1 MKCCEWPRKNKVTL
15 FSYKA
20 VNAEGVEQEGTK
32 EAKDEATVVRLLQ
45 EEGCIPVKVSQA
57 GLKSAYLFSFN
68 RDKEGLTQKDIG
80 LFTKELATLLQAG
93 LPIDRSLVVLMDLI
107 EEDSKIHRLI
117 KNVLEQVKGGVN
129 LADALQSES
138 SAFSR
143 FYINML
149 RAGEA
154 GGSVDIVLGQLS
166 EYIEKSKEL
175 KDTVSTAMIYPI
187 ILVVMAVGS
196 VFLLLTFVVP
206 QFTEMFESAGKEL
219 PISTQIVVGTA
230 EWLQSYWWVLFT
242 LGTGTYFTMRYE
254 LSIGPRKAKWDRA
267 ILSLPLVGEI
277 IRNMSTTNFTRTL
290 GTLLANGVPILTA
303 LGIVKGTI
311 SNLVLVQALTEAEE
325 NLKQGKDMSSAL
337 IESGQFPKMATQM
350 IKMGEETGKMEEM
363 LERTANTYDKQLKI
377 TIERMLAMME
387 PLLIVTLGLLIA
399 GIIISILSAI
409 LSVNDLAF

>member
-1 MKCCEWPRKNKVTL
+1 MAL
-15 FSYKA
+15 FAYKA
-20 VNAEGVEQEGTK
+20 VNAEGTIQEGTK
-32 EAKDEATVVRLLQ
+32 DAKDEAAILRFLQ
-45 EEGCIPVKVSQA
+45 AESMVPIHVSQS

-68 RDKEGLTQKDIG
+68 KNKEGLSQKDIV

-93 LPIDRSLVVLMDLI
+93 LPIDRSLVVLMELI
-107 EEDSKIHRLI
+107 EEDSKIYALI
-117 KNVLEQVKGGVN
+117 KNVLQQVKSGAN

-138 SAFSR
+138 DAFSR

-166 EYIEKSKEL
+166 EYLEKSKEL
-175 KDTVSTAMIYPI
+175 KDTVSTALIYPI
-187 ILVVMAVGS
+187 ILVIMAVGS

-230 EWLQSYWWVLFT
+230 EWLQSYWWLLLIGGTVSYFT
-242 LGTGTYFTMRYE
+242 LHYE
-254 LSIGPRKAKWDRA
+254 MTIGPRKARWDRA
-267 ILSLPLVGEI
+267 ILSVPMVGEV
-277 IRNMSTTNFTRTL
+277 IRNINTTNFTRTL
-290 GTLLANGVPILTA
+290 GTLLSNGVPILTA
-303 LGIVKGTI
+303 LGIVKGTL
-311 SNLVLVQALTEAEE
+311 SNLVLVKAVTEAED

-387 PLLIVTLGLLIA
+387 PILIVTLGLLIA

>member
-1 MKCCEWPRKNKVTL
+1 MTL

-20 VNAEGVEQEGTK
+20 VNAEGTVQEGSK
-32 EAKDEATVVRLLQ
+32 EAKDEAAVVSFLQ
-45 EEGCIPVKVSQA
+45 AEGLIPVKVSQS
-57 GLKSAYLFSFN
+57 GLKSFYQFSFKQ
-68 RDKEGLTQKDIG
+68 DKESLTQKEIG

-107 EEDSKIHRLI
+107 EEDSKIHKLI
-117 KNVLEQVKGGVN
+117 KNVLQQVKGGAN

-138 SAFSR
+138 NAFSR

-187 ILVVMAVGS
+187 ILVVMALGS

-230 EWLQSYWWVLFT
+230 EWLQSYWWVLLI
-242 LGTGTYFTMRYE
+242 LGTGTYYTLRYE
-254 LSIGPRKAKWDRA
+254 LSIGPRKARWDRV
-267 ILSLPLVGEI
+267 ILSIPLMGEI
-277 IRNMSTTNFTRTL
+277 IRNLSTTNFTRTL
-290 GTLLANGVPILTA
+290 GTLLTNGVPILTA
-303 LGIVKGTI
+303 LGIVKGTL
-311 SNLVLVQALTEAEE
+311 SNLVLVQAVTEAEE

-387 PLLIVTLGLLIA
+387 PILIVTLGLLIA

>member
-1 MKCCEWPRKNKVTL
+1 MTI
-15 FSYKA
+15 FAYKA
-20 VNAEGVEQEGTK
+20 VNTEGLVQEGTR
-32 EAKDEATVVRLLQ
+32 EAKDEAAVVAFLQ
-45 EEGCIPVKVSQA
+45 AEGLIPVKVSQP
-57 GLKSAYLFSFN
+57 GLKSAYLFSFQK
-68 RDKEGLTQKDIG
+68 DKDGLTQKEVS

-93 LPIDRSLVVLMDLI
+93 LPLDRSLVVLMDLI
-107 EEDSKIHRLI
+107 EEDSKIHELI
-117 KNVLEQVKGGVN
+117 KNVLQQVKGGAN
-129 LADALQSES
+129 LADALESES

-166 EYIEKSKEL
+166 EYLEKSKEL

-219 PISTQIVVGTA
+219 PLSTQIVVGAA
-230 EWLQSYWWVLFT
+230 EFLQSYWWVLFI
-242 LGTGTYFTMRYE
+242 LGTGIFYTLRYE
-254 LSIGPRKAKWDRA
+254 MSVGPRKARWDKA
-267 ILSLPLVGEI
+267 ILSIPMLGEI

-290 GTLLANGVPILTA
+290 GTLLTNGVPILTA

-311 SNLVLVQALTEAEE
+311 SNLVLVQAISEAEE

-387 PLLIVTLGLLIA
+387 PILIVTLGLMIA

>member
-1 MKCCEWPRKNKVTL
+1 MTL

-20 VNAEGVEQEGTK
+20 VNTEGVVQEGTK
-32 EAKDEATVVRLLQ
+32 EAKDEAAVLAFLQ
-45 EEGCIPVKVSQA
+45 SEGLIPINVSQS
-57 GLKSAYLFSFN
+57 GLKSAYLFSFKKN
-68 RDKEGLTQKDIG
+68 KDGLTEKEIG

-93 LPIDRSLVVLMDLI
+93 LPIDRSLNVLMDLI
-107 EEDSKIHRLI
+107 DEDSKIHELI
-117 KNVLEQVKGGVN
+117 KNVLQQVKGGAN
-129 LADALQSES
+129 LADALESES
-138 SAFSR
+138 DSFSR

-154 GGSVDIVLGQLS
+154 GGSVDVVLGQLS
-166 EYIEKSKEL
+166 EYLEKSKEL
-175 KDTVSTAMIYPI
+175 KDTVSTALIYPI

-219 PISTQIVVGTA
+219 PLSTQIVVGTA
-230 EWLQSYWWVLFT
+230 EWLQSYWWALFFIGVVIYFT
-242 LGTGTYFTMRYE
+242 LRYE
-254 LSIGPRKAKWDRA
+254 LSIGPRKERWDRV
-267 ILSLPLVGEI
+267 ILSIPMLGEI

-290 GTLLANGVPILTA
+290 GTLLSNGVPILTA
-303 LGIVKGTI
+303 LGIVKGTL
-311 SNLVLVQALTEAEE
+311 SNLVLVRAVSEAEE

-387 PLLIVTLGLLIA
+387 PILIVTLGLLIA

>member
-1 MKCCEWPRKNKVTL
+1 MTL

>member
-1 MKCCEWPRKNKVTL
+1 MTL
-15 FSYKA
+15 FTYKA
-20 VNAEGVEQEGTK
+20 VNAEGSTQEGTK
-32 EAKDEATVVRLLQ
+32 EAKDEAAVLAFLQ
-45 EEGCIPVKVSQA
+45 AEGMIPIDVAQA
-57 GLKSAYLFSFN
+57 GLKSAYLFSAQKN
-68 RDKEGLTQKDIG
+68 KDGLSAKEIG

-93 LPIDRSLVVLMDLI
+93 LPIDRSLMVLMDLL
-107 EEDSKIHRLI
+107 EEDSKIYILI
-117 KNVLEQVKGGVN
+117 KNVLQQVKGGAN
-129 LADALQSES
+129 LADALEAES

-154 GGSVDIVLGQLS
+154 GGSVDVVLGQLS
-166 EYIEKSKEL
+166 EYLEKSKEL
-175 KDTVSTAMIYPI
+175 KDTVSTALIYPI

-219 PISTQIVVGTA
+219 PVSTQIVVGTA
-230 EWLQSYWWVLFT
+230 EWLQSYWWALLIV
-242 LGTGTYFTMRYE
+242 GIVTYFTMHYE
-254 LSIGPRKAKWDRA
+254 LTVGPRKERWDLL
-267 ILSLPLVGEI
+267 ILSIPMFGEI
-277 IRNMSTTNFTRTL
+277 IRNINTTNFTRTL
-290 GTLLANGVPILTA
+290 GTLLSNGVPILTA
-303 LGIVKGTI
+303 LGIVKGTL
-311 SNLVLVQALTEAEE
+311 SNLVLVKAVSEAEQ

-387 PLLIVTLGLLIA
+387 PILIVTLGLLIA

>member
-1 MKCCEWPRKNKVTL
+1 VTL

-20 VNAEGVEQEGTK
+20 VNAEGAVQEGTK
-32 EAKDEATVVRLLQ
+32 EAKDEAAVLGFLQ
-45 EEGCIPVKVSQA
+45 SEGLIPINISQS
-57 GLKSAYLFSFN
+57 GLKSAFLFSAN
-68 RDKEGLTQKDIG
+68 KNKNGLTQKDIG

-93 LPIDRSLVVLMDLI
+93 LPIDRSLVVLMDLL
-107 EEDSKIHRLI
+107 EEDSKIHELI
-117 KNVLEQVKGGVN
+117 KNVLQQVKGGVN
-129 LADALQSES
+129 LADALESES
-138 SAFSR
+138 DAFSR

-154 GGSVDIVLGQLS
+154 GGSVDVVLGQLS
-166 EYIEKSKEL
+166 EYLEKSKEL
-175 KDTVSTAMIYPI
+175 KDTVSTALIYPI

-230 EWLQSYWWVLFT
+230 EWLQSYWWVL
-242 LGTGTYFTMRYE
+242 LIVGTGTFFTMRYE
-254 LSIGPRKAKWDRA
+254 LSVGPRKEQWDRL
-267 ILSLPLVGEI
+267 ILLIPMFGEI
-277 IRNMSTTNFTRTL
+277 VRNMNTTNFTRTL
-290 GTLLANGVPILTA
+290 GTLLTNGVPILTA
-303 LGIVKGTI
+303 LGIVKGTL
-311 SNLVLVQALTEAEE
+311 SNLVLIRAVSEAED

-387 PLLIVTLGLLIA
+387 PILIVVLGLLIA

>member
-1 MKCCEWPRKNKVTL
+1 MAL

-20 VNAEGVEQEGTK
+20 VNAEGSVQEGTK
-32 EAKDEATVVRLLQ
+32 EAKNEAAVLAFLQ
-45 EEGCIPVKVSQA
+45 AEGMVPINVSQS
-57 GLKSAYLFSFN
+57 GLKSAFLFS
-68 RDKEGLTQKDIG
+68 TQKNKDGLNAKEIG

-93 LPIDRSLVVLMDLI
+93 LPIDRSLIVLMDLL
-107 EEDSKIHRLI
+107 EEDSKIHILI
-117 KNVLEQVKGGVN
+117 KNVLQQVKGGVN
-129 LADALQSES
+129 LADALEAES

-154 GGSVDIVLGQLS
+154 GGSVDVVLGQLS
-166 EYIEKSKEL
+166 EYLEKSKEL
-175 KDTVSTAMIYPI
+175 KDTVSTALIYPI

-230 EWLQSYWWVLFT
+230 EWLQSYWWALFIFGT
-242 LGTGTYFTMRYE
+242 LTYFTMRYE
-254 LSIGPRKAKWDRA
+254 LTLGPRKERWDLF
-267 ILSLPLVGEI
+267 ILSIPMFGEI
-277 IRNMSTTNFTRTL
+277 VRNMNTTNFTRTL
-290 GTLLANGVPILTA
+290 GTLLSNGVPILTA
-303 LGIVKGTI
+303 LGIVKGTL
-311 SNLVLVQALTEAEE
+311 SNLVLVKAVSEAEE

-387 PLLIVTLGLLIA
+387 PILIVVLGLLIA

>member
-1 MKCCEWPRKNKVTL
+1 MTL
-15 FSYKA
+15 FVYKA
-20 VNAEGVEQEGTK
+20 VAHDGTVQEGTK
-32 EAKDEATVVRLLQ
+32 EAKDEAHLIDYLQ
-45 EEGCIPVKVSQA
+45 SEGLIP
-57 GLKSAYLFSFN
+57 LKISLSGSSLSHLFSFK
-68 RDKEGLTQKDIG
+68 RSQEGLSQKEVN

-93 LPIDRSLVVLMDLI
+93 LPLDRSLVVLMELI
-107 EEDSKIHRLI
+107 DPDSKIHDLI
-117 KNVLEQVKGGVN
+117 KKVLERVKGGVN
-129 LADALQSES
+129 LADALEAES

-166 EYIEKSKEL
+166 EYLEKSKEL
-175 KDTVSTAMIYPI
+175 KDTVSTALIYPTV
-187 ILVVMAVGS
+187 LVVMALGS

-230 EWLQSYWWVLFT
+230 EWLQSYWWILLIGGFAT
-242 LGTGTYFTMRYE
+242 FFIMRYE
-254 LSIGPRKAKWDRA
+254 LTVGPRKAQWDGI
-267 ILSLPLVGEI
+267 ILSLPLFGEI
-277 IRNMSTTNFTRTL
+277 IRNTSTTNFTRTL
-290 GTLLANGVPILTA
+290 GTLLSNGVPILTA
-303 LGIVKGTI
+303 LGIVKGTL
-311 SNLVLVQALTEAEE
+311 SNLVLIDALTLAED

-350 IKMGEETGKMEEM
+350 IKMGEETGKMEE
-363 LERTANTYDKQLKI
+363 LLARTAETYDKQLKI
-377 TIERMLAMME
+377 TIERMLAMLE
-387 PLLIVTLGLLIA
+387 PILIVTLGLLIA

>member
-1 MKCCEWPRKNKVTL
+1 MTL
-15 FSYKA
+15 FAYKA
-20 VNAEGVEQEGTK
+20 VNAEGNVQEGTK
-32 EAKDEATVVRLLQ
+32 EAKDEAAVVSFLQ
-45 EEGCIPVKVSQA
+45 AEGLIPVKVSES
-57 GLKSAYLFSFN
+57 GLKSAYLFSF
-68 RDKEGLTQKDIG
+68 RQDKDALTQKDIG

-107 EEDSKIHRLI
+107 EEDSKIHKLI
-117 KNVLEQVKGGVN
+117 KNVLQQVKGGAN
-129 LADALQSES
+129 LADALQAES
-138 SAFSR
+138 SSFSR

-230 EWLQSYWWVLFT
+230 EWLQSYWWILMI

-254 LSIGPRKAKWDRA
+254 MTVGPRKMHWDGV
-267 ILSLPLVGEI
+267 ILSIPLVGEI

-290 GTLLANGVPILTA
+290 GTLLSNGVPILTA
-303 LGIVKGTI
+303 LGIVKGTLG
-311 SNLVLVQALTEAEE
+311 NLVLVQALSEAEE

-387 PLLIVTLGLLIA
+387 PILIVTLGLLIA

>member
-1 MKCCEWPRKNKVTL
+1 MTL

-20 VNAEGVEQEGTK
+20 VNAEGAVQEGTK
-32 EAKDEATVVRLLQ
+32 EAKDEAAVLTFLQ
-45 EEGCIPVKVSQA
+45 TEGLIPINVSQV
-57 GLKSAYLFSFN
+57 GLKSAYLFSVKKN
-68 RDKEGLTQKDIG
+68 KDGLTQKEIG

-93 LPIDRSLVVLMDLI
+93 LPIDRSLNVLMDLI
-107 EEDSKIHRLI
+107 EEDSKIHELI
-117 KNVLEQVKGGVN
+117 YNVLQQVKGGAN
-129 LADALQSES
+129 LADALESES
-138 SAFSR
+138 GAFSR

-154 GGSVDIVLGQLS
+154 GGSVDVVLGQLS
-166 EYIEKSKEL
+166 EYLEKSKEL
-175 KDTVSTAMIYPI
+175 KDTVSTALIYPI

-219 PISTQIVVGTA
+219 PLSTQIVVGTA
-230 EWLQSYWWVLFT
+230 EWLQSYWWVL
-242 LGTGTYFTMRYE
+242 LIIGTFTYFTMRYE
-254 LSIGPRKAKWDRA
+254 LSVGPRKERWDLV
-267 ILSLPLVGEI
+267 ILSIPMFGEI
-277 IRNMSTTNFTRTL
+277 VRNMNTTNFTRTL
-290 GTLLANGVPILTA
+290 GTLLSNGVPILTA
-303 LGIVKGTI
+303 LGIVKGTL
-311 SNLVLVQALTEAEE
+311 SNLVLVKAVSEAEE

-387 PLLIVTLGLLIA
+387 PILIVVLGLLIA

>member
-1 MKCCEWPRKNKVTL
+1 MTL
-15 FSYKA
+15 FVYKA
-20 VNAEGVEQEGTK
+20 VAHDGTVQEGTK
-32 EAKDEATVVRLLQ
+32 EAKDEAHLIDYLQ
-45 EEGCIPVKVSQA
+45 SEGLIP
-57 GLKSAYLFSFN
+57 LKISLSGSSLSHLFSFK
-68 RDKEGLTQKDIG
+68 RSQEGLSQKEVN

-93 LPIDRSLVVLMDLI
+93 LPLDRSLVVLMELI
-107 EEDSKIHRLI
+107 DPDSKIHDLI
-117 KNVLEQVKGGVN
+117 KKVLERVKGGVN
-129 LADALQSES
+129 LADALEAKS

-166 EYIEKSKEL
+166 EYLEKSKEL
-175 KDTVSTAMIYPI
+175 KDTVSTALIYPTV
-187 ILVVMAVGS
+187 LVVMALGS

-230 EWLQSYWWVLFT
+230 EWLQSYWWILLIGGFAT
-242 LGTGTYFTMRYE
+242 FFIMRYE
-254 LSIGPRKAKWDRA
+254 LTVGPRKAQWDGI
-267 ILSLPLVGEI
+267 ILSLPLFGEI
-277 IRNMSTTNFTRTL
+277 IRNTSTTNFTRTL
-290 GTLLANGVPILTA
+290 GTLLSNGVPILTA
-303 LGIVKGTI
+303 LGIVKGTL
-311 SNLVLVQALTEAEE
+311 SNLVLIDALTLAED

-363 LERTANTYDKQLKI
+363 LARTAETYDKQLKI
-377 TIERMLAMME
+377 TIERMLAMLE
-387 PLLIVTLGLLIA
+387 PILIVTLGLLIA